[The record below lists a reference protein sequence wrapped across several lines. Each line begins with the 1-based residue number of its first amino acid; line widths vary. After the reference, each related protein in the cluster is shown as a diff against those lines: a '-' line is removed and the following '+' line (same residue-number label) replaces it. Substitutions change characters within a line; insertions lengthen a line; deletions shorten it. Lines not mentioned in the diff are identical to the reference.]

1 MSRMTGTVG
10 TVPAP
15 STPRKSPGSLSVLMR
30 LLDRKQLF
38 DAGPPLFQVSLDVRF
53 QDIDAAGI
61 VFFARIF
68 DYAHFAYE
76 RFLAEVGLP
85 LHEVLRDGQFAAPLR
100 HAEADYRAPIRYGD
114 VLRIELVLAILADSE
129 ITLGFRVVRG
139 DGKVCAVVQTVH
151 TFVSPADFQRR
162 SVPRALVEA
171 LLPITAS

>member
-1 MSRMTGTVG
+1 MAVR
-10 TVPAP
+10 
-15 STPRKSPGSLSVLMR
+15 STSRKSLASLKSAMK

-38 DAGPPLFQVSLDVRF
+38 EAGPPLFQIPVDVRF

-76 RFLAEVGLP
+76 RFLAHVGFPLP
-85 LHEVLRDGQFAAPLR
+85 TVLREGQFAAPLR

-114 VLRIELVLAILADSE
+114 ELRIELVLALVTDSE
-129 ITLGFRVVRG
+129 LTLGFRVVRG

-151 TFVSPADFQRR
+151 TFVSPEDFQRR
-162 SVPRALVEA
+162 AVPRGIVEA
-171 LLPITAS
+171 LQPIILF